1 MYSGNYNFFDYKYNI
16 SGYTGQDYGGIAQN
30 IYLFGSIV
38 LLIVLLLLLRK
49 ISKEKVLIIVRI
61 VGIFMTLLYIGK
73 TTWESIYDIKL
84 SGGFNTGLLPFDT
97 CSIVML
103 ACLIAGFGKGK
114 IKKMAECWLA
124 TGSIVGGIATMLYLN
139 AFKYYPFFSIVGGIA
154 TMLYLNAFKY
164 YPFFSFGAFY
174 SMIWHF
180 LMVFIGLL
188 LIVTNYVES
197 KYENVLNG
205 FIFHL
210 IISLI
215 IIPIDFIFNFDFMLY
230 LNLGGI
236 PIFEDIAARFTEM
249 NIQIINPIM
258 MLILYFVAFNIIY
271 VMSLII
277 KSIKYNNK
285 IR

>member
-1 MYSGNYNFFDYKYNI
+1 MFSGNYNFFDYKYNI

-30 IYLFGSIV
+30 IYLFGSIA
-38 LLIVLLLLLRK
+38 LLIVLLLILRK
-49 ISKEKVLIIVRI
+49 ISKEKVLTIVRI

-84 SGGFNTGLLPFDT
+84 SGSFNTGLLPFDT

-114 IKKMAECWLA
+114 IKKMAECWLT
-124 TGSIVGGIATMLYLN
+124 TGN
-139 AFKYYPFFSIVGGIA
+139 IVGGIA

-180 LMVFIGLL
+180 IMVFIGLL
-188 LIVTNYVES
+188 LIVTNYVEL
-197 KYENVLNG
+197 KYKNVLLG
-205 FIFHL
+205 FLFHL

-230 LNLGGI
+230 HNLGGI
-236 PIFEDIAARFTEM
+236 PIFEDIATRFTEK

-277 KSIKYNNK
+277 KSINNK
-285 IR
+285 QQ

>member
-1 MYSGNYNFFDYKYNI
+1 MFRGNYNFFDYKYNI
-16 SGYTGQDYGGIAQN
+16 SGYTGQDYGSIAQN
-30 IYLFGSIV
+30 IYLFGSIA
-38 LLIVLLLLLRK
+38 LLNILLLLLRK
-49 ISKEKVLIIVRI
+49 ISKEKVLTIVRI

-84 SGGFNTGLLPFDT
+84 SGDFNTGLLPFDT

-114 IKKMAECWLA
+114 IKKMAECWLT
-124 TGSIVGGIATMLYLN
+124 TG
-139 AFKYYPFFSIVGGIA
+139 SIVGGIA

-188 LIVTNYVES
+188 LIVTNYVEL
-197 KYENVLNG
+197 KYKNVLLG
-205 FIFHL
+205 FLFHL

-230 LNLGGI
+230 HDLGGI
-236 PIFEDIAARFTEM
+236 PIFENIATKFTAM
-249 NIQIINPIM
+249 NIPIINPVM